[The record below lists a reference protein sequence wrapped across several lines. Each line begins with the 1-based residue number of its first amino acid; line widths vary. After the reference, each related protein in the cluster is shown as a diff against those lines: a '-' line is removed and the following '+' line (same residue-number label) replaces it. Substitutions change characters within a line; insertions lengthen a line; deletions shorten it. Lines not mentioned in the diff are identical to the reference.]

1 MKPCKCC
8 GSTSAETTRSENGY
22 YITDLMRIKCSQ
34 CGHSEPIYTWGV
46 VSPEVA
52 LEVVLESGY
61 SVITDKPGNGENERY
76 ERECLTIMKRN
87 NYNSADDLTF
97 EQKRLAHIKAMRVIK

>member
-8 GSTSAETTRSENGY
+8 GSTSAETTRSETQHY
-22 YITDLMRIKCSQ
+22 RADLMRIQCSQ
-34 CGHSEPIYTWGV
+34 CGHSEPIHTWGV

-76 ERECLTIMKRN
+76 ESECLTIMKRN
-87 NYNSADDLTF
+87 GYKSADQMTF
-97 EQKRLAHIKAMRVIK
+97 EQKRLAHINAMRVIK